1 MFHRT
6 RLGLAVA
13 AISLGLVAGSTP
25 AATALPDWRTDRV
38 VRAAADG
45 VRMPKVVDL
54 RYATHARF
62 DRVVVDVRGLR
73 PGFTVDYTRRLHREG
88 SGHLVRLPGK
98 QKMFL
103 SLTSAYA
110 HNQRGNPVYEGPR
123 KQVLDFPTLRG
134 VAFTGDFEG
143 SVTFGFGL
151 DRRAPFRI
159 FALRHPT
166 RIVLDFKH

>member
-1 MFHRT
+1 MVGNVSTNGSCRRGKPPGRLRHLPGIRLPPRPKRTSEEPSPQGAAMFHRT

-88 SGHLVRLPGK
+88 SGH
-98 QKMFL
+98 
-103 SLTSAYA
+103 
-110 HNQRGNPVYEGPR
+110 
-123 KQVLDFPTLRG
+123 
-134 VAFTGDFEG
+134 
-143 SVTFGFGL
+143 
-151 DRRAPFRI
+151 
-159 FALRHPT
+159 
-166 RIVLDFKH
+166 